1 MKYEY
6 KAVSMSADRLDS
18 IDQLNAMGAH
28 GWELV
33 AVAHRPGPNASGVFV
48 HYFKR
53 PLEAA

>member
-1 MKYEY
+1 MKWEY
-6 KAVSMSADRLDS
+6 KAVSMSADRIDS
-18 IDQLNAMGAH
+18 LDQLNAMGQQ

-33 AVAHRPGPNASGVFV
+33 SVVHRPGPNTSGVFV

>member
-1 MKYEY
+1 MKWEY
-6 KAVSMSADRLDS
+6 KAVSMSADRVDS
-18 IDQLNAMGAH
+18 IDQLNAMGLQ

-33 AVAHRPGPNASGVFV
+33 SVAHRPGPNASGVIV